1 VKKLDHKI
9 TAMPQWD
16 KTAGQVWDERF
27 EALTRNNDLEK
38 DIDADA
44 HAKIFGLHRATRY
57 VLSIA
62 AAVLLLFTA
71 VSLLYT
77 KEETAGKG
85 RTTSVN
91 LPDGSLAQLSANS
104 RLSYHPLLWFLS
116 HKADLNGEAYFSGT
130 HAKGFTVNTAQGNIS
145 VLGTSFNV
153 STFDNRFVVTCVTG
167 KIAVKSKS
175 ESIELT
181 SNMESTILDG
191 RLTARHIANAESAI
205 EWTKGIF
212 TFDDKPLSEVVRYVE
227 RYYGIKVKPQEGID
241 TLRYSGRF
249 TSEKSAIEALTI
261 IGQPFGITFKMVQ

>member
-1 VKKLDHKI
+1 
-9 TAMPQWD
+9 MPQWD

-167 KIAVKSKS
+167 KIAVKSRS

-205 EWTKGIF
+205 ERFMPLVNGTPYAEDLTAILASVKD
-212 TFDDKPLSEVVRYVE
+212 FDN
-227 RYYGIKVKPQEGID
+227 
-241 TLRYSGRF
+241 
-249 TSEKSAIEALTI
+249 AALQ
-261 IGQPFGITFKMVQ
+261 GQAAALQRRLPPVFAGWQ